1 MRQAFEVK
9 YQNGT
14 STTVVAFYPDFIV
27 VEEKYDVNPIVT
39 SWDQFRLKYNACA
52 AWAAL
57 TREKKVEQPFDDWL
71 ATIENVK
78 ALDEDEFEATHAP
91 LESNQH
97 TGS

>member
-9 YQNGT
+9 YQNGAT
-14 STTVVAFYPDFIV
+14 ATIVAFYPDFIV

-57 TREKKVEQPFDDWL
+57 TREKQINQPFDEWL
-71 ATIENVK
+71 ASVENVK
-78 ALDEDEFEATHAP
+78 ALDEEEFEATHVP
-91 LESNQH
+91 LESSQP

>member
-9 YQNGT
+9 YQTGT
-14 STTVVAFYPDFIV
+14 TELVVAYYPDFIV

-57 TREKKVEQPFDDWL
+57 TREKRTDKPYDEWVG
-71 ATIENVK
+71 TIENVK
-78 ALDEDEFEATHAP
+78 ALDEDEFEATHVP

>member
-9 YQNGT
+9 YQNGKT
-14 STTVVAFYPDFIV
+14 ATIVAFYPDFIV

-57 TREKKVEQPFDDWL
+57 TREKQINQPFDEWL
-71 ATIENVK
+71 ASVENVK
-78 ALDEDEFEATHAP
+78 ALDEEEFEATHVP
-91 LESNQH
+91 LESSQP

>member
-14 STTVVAFYPDFIV
+14 SATIVAFYPDFIV

-57 TREKKVEQPFDDWL
+57 TREKQINQPFDEWL
-71 ATIENVK
+71 ASVENVK
-78 ALDEDEFEATHAP
+78 ALDEEEFEATHVP
-91 LESNQH
+91 LESSQP